1 MEFVIKFIIV
11 FLKKKNLF
19 KLMYNF
25 RFIYFEF
32 LNECVN
38 DSGEMKESI

>member
-1 MEFVIKFIIV
+1 MEFVINIIIV
-11 FLKKKNLF
+11 FKKKNLF

-25 RFIYFEF
+25 GFIYFEF